1 MPYKYVIT
9 GETVS
14 QLTAH
19 QIEDNL
25 KPLLVDLVGF
35 LNLEIKE
42 VTEEEY
48 TYAKLNEISL
58 QFINGAHEHHK
69 AMEEPKDAT

>member
-9 GETVS
+9 GETIS
-14 QLTAH
+14 KLTEH

-35 LNLEIKE
+35 FNLEIKE
-42 VTEEEY
+42 VKE
-48 TYAKLNEISL
+48 
-58 QFINGAHEHHK
+58 
-69 AMEEPKDAT
+69 EEPKDAP